1 METVVG
7 TTIALAV
14 GFLLDLLL
22 GDPNGWYHPVITIG
36 KLIAKTERF
45 LRSRIP
51 KTPAGELFGGVCL
64 AVFVPFLSAGAAWVL
79 ILAGRWI
86 HPLLGIGIESV
97 LCYYILAT
105 KSLKTESMKVAH
117 ALQREGLAAGRT
129 AVSMIVGRDTQS
141 LDSAG
146 VVKAAVETVAENASD
161 GVIAPML
168 YMAIGGPALGIFY
181 KAINTMDS
189 MVGYRNEKYLYFGQ
203 AAARLDDVA
212 NFIPARICACLMVAG
227 ACLGGFSGRNAWRT
241 FRRDRRNH
249 KSPNSAQTESV
260 MAGALG
266 VQLAGDAW
274 YFGKK
279 QNKPTIG
286 DDLRPIT
293 AEDIAKANQL
303 LYRTAVLGLGLCLA
317 LRGVALWGLLLW
329 R

>member
-1 METVVG
+1 MTAPLICLLLGV
-7 TTIALAV
+7 
-14 GFLLDLLL
+14 LLDLLI
-22 GDPNGWYHPVITIG
+22 GDPRSLPHPVRGIG
-36 KLIAKTERF
+36 WLIAHLEAP
-45 LRSRIP
+45 LRRLFP
-51 KTPAGELFGGVCL
+51 LTPAGERWAGRLLVLLVTTLPTALTALALAVTYWACAPLSYALGVLLTSQCL
-64 AVFVPFLSAGAAWVL
+64 AL
-79 ILAGRWI
+79 
-86 HPLLGIGIESV
+86 
-97 LCYYILAT
+97 T
-105 KSLKTESMKVAH
+105 SLRQESMKVH
-117 ALQREGLAAGRT
+117 AALTTGDLPAARA
-129 AVSMIVGRDTQS
+129 AVSMIVGRDTEQ
-141 LDSAG
+141 LDEEG
-146 VVKAAVETVAENASD
+146 VAKAAVETVAENASD

-189 MVGYRNEKYLYFGQ
+189 MVGYRNEKYLYFGR

-212 NFIPARICACLMVAG
+212 NFIPARICACLMAVG
-227 ACLGGFSGRNAWRT
+227 ACLGGFSGRNAWRM

-303 LYRTAVLGLGLCLA
+303 LYRTAVLGLGLC
-317 LRGVALWGLLLW
+317 
-329 R
+329 